1 MCLSMVL
8 HLVNV
13 FAASVACLVLG
24 GVVLVVLGLVL
35 YAFDVW
41 DSCVEW
47 MGLA

>member
-13 FAASVACLVLG
+13 VAASITCLVLG

-35 YAFDVW
+35 YTVDMW